1 MTQERPTRRAL
12 LRERTEE
19 ELKAAALAEVR
30 ERGAASVTL
39 RGVARRVGMSPAG
52 LYRYVDSRDGLL
64 TWLIADRYHA
74 YADHLEA
81 ALEAAAPDP
90 RSRLR
95 EVAMAYRG
103 WAVDNPNAFGL
114 VFGDPIPGYHAPVD
128 GPTTEAMTR
137 LGSAFAAP
145 LLEIHAAGGLHLPG
159 PLADP
164 ALAEPLA
171 PMARLAGDLPPAV
184 YALLLIAW
192 GRFHGQVCLEVFGH
206 HHWLF
211 PDGCEPLYRADVE
224 MFLESLTGGER
235 PVKGTQGPVTDQ
247 G

>member
-1 MTQERPTRRAL
+1 MVQVQPSRRAIH
-12 LRERTEE
+12 RERTEE
-19 ELKAAALAEVR
+19 EIKAATLAEVR
-30 ERGAASVTL
+30 EHGAAAVTL

-81 ALEAAAPDP
+81 ALEAAAPDQV
-90 RSRLR
+90 SRLR

-103 WAVDNPNAFGL
+103 WAVANPNAFGL
-114 VFGDPIPGYHAPVD
+114 VFGDPVPGYHAPVD

-137 LGSAFAAP
+137 LGSAFATP
-145 LLEIHAAGGLHLPG
+145 LLEFHAAGGLRLPD
-159 PLADP
+159 PVTDP
-164 ALAEPLA
+164 ALAGSLA
-171 PMARLAGDLPPAV
+171 PMAELAGDLPPGV

-206 HHWLF
+206 HDWLF

-224 MFLESLTGGER
+224 MFLEGLG
-235 PVKGTQGPVTDQ
+235 VD
-247 G
+247 

>member
-1 MTQERPTRRAL
+1 MATERPNRRAR

-30 ERGAASVTL
+30 ERGVASVTL

-81 ALEAAAPDP
+81 ALEAASPDP
-90 RSRLR
+90 LARVRD
-95 EVAMAYRG
+95 VAMAYRG

-114 VFGDPIPGYHAPVD
+114 VFGDPIPGYHAPED

-137 LGSAFAAP
+137 LGSAFASP
-145 LLEIHAAGGLHLPG
+145 LLEVHAAGGLHLPDA
-159 PLADP
+159 LSDP
-164 ALAEPLA
+164 ALVGPLA
-171 PMARLAGDLPPAV
+171 PMTRLAGDLPPAV
-184 YALLLIAW
+184 YALLLTTW

-206 HHWLF
+206 HQWLF
-211 PDGCEPLYRADVE
+211 PDGCESLYRADVE
-224 MFLESLTGGER
+224 TFLEALTTVE
-235 PVKGTQGPVTDQ
+235 
-247 G
+247 